1 MVDTLHTARLDLV
14 PIEPDVLRDLVA
26 GRRDHAQVVAA
37 LAFPTEF
44 PTLDELSGFLPIQLQ
59 RMEAEPSQR
68 EWMARFMVLRGDETR
83 VVGHCGFHG
92 PPPTVG
98 RAEIGYTVFSAF
110 RGRGYAQ
117 EAAAALVR
125 WAFEQGEREVFATV
139 SPTNA
144 PSLAIVRALGFEE
157 VGEQIDEVDGLELV
171 FVKRAL
177 DSVGGSQ

>member
-1 MVDTLHTARLDLV
+1 
-14 PIEPDVLRDLVA
+14 
-26 GRRDHAQVVAA
+26 
-37 LAFPTEF
+37 
-44 PTLDELSGFLPIQLQ
+44 
-59 RMEAEPSQR
+59 
-68 EWMARFMVLRGDETR
+68 MARFMVLRGVKAQ

-92 PPPTVG
+92 PPATVG

-157 VGEQIDEVDGLELV
+157 VGEQIDDVDGLELV

-177 DSVGGSQ
+177 DSAGGSQ